1 MEPDKK
7 FLFDVNVFDS
17 PPKEEINEDLP
28 PPPPTFSEE
37 DIATAKDI
45 AFEKGRQQG
54 QKEQVESREQF
65 VAQTL
70 ATIAENFSKLF
81 AAETVRESIF
91 EKEALKIAIASL
103 DVLFPSLNEKIGRE
117 EVLKVVEK
125 TLSDH
130 RKTKEISISIP
141 TGMKGEVETLITRI
155 RANEHDEVLWRV
167 TEDPNLAQ
175 GDCDLE
181 WSDGGAVRDSGRA
194 ARDIRR
200 NLEGLLG
207 HSVALLGD
215 SEPTQ
220 SDVLS
225 KGNTESAGDKS

>member
-7 FLFDVNVFDS
+7 FLFDVNVFDA
-17 PPKEEINEDLP
+17 PPKEEIDEDLP
-28 PPPPTFSEE
+28 PPPPTFSEDE
-37 DIATAKDI
+37 LAAAKDVS
-45 AFEKGRQQG
+45 FEKGRQQG
-54 QKEQVESREQF
+54 QKEQIESREQF

-70 ATIAENFSKLF
+70 AVIAENFSKLF

-91 EKEALKIAIASL
+91 EKEALKIAIATL
-103 DVLFPSLNEKIGRE
+103 DVLFPSLNEKIGHD

-130 RKTKEISISIP
+130 RKTKEISISVP
-141 TGMKGEVETLITRI
+141 EGLKGELETLITRI

-167 TEDPNLAQ
+167 SEDPKLSQ

-181 WSDGGAVRDSGRA
+181 WSDGGAVRDSIRA
-194 ARDIRR
+194 ARQIRQ
-200 NLEGLLG
+200 NLVGLLG
-207 HSVALLGD
+207 HPVAILGD
-215 SEPTQ
+215 SEEDR